1 MYAVNGF
8 INDNTVITDE
18 NILRFEGRRVIITIL
33 DSKIDEVYEAEQLEA
48 EKKIRRNAAL
58 GLAGLWKSH
67 DNTVSVDKIVRGL
80 RRRRQF
86 DN

>member
-1 MYAVNGF
+1 M
-8 INDNTVITDE
+8 
-18 NILRFEGRRVIITIL
+18 RFEGRRVIITIL
-33 DSKIDEVYEAEQLEA
+33 DSKIDEVYEAEQLET

-58 GLAGLWKSH
+58 ELAGLWKSH